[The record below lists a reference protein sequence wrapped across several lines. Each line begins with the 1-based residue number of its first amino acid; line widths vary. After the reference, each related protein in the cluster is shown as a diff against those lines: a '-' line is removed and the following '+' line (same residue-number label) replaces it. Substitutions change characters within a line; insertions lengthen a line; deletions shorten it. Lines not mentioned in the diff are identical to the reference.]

1 MNNNTINRSAKVLL
15 IVFTLIFTANAIA
28 QNPRQSILDAQAAR
42 FSAMITADIETL
54 QSLLAD
60 ELTYSHATAWT
71 ETKTE
76 FLKTIKSEKVDYVSL
91 EPKEVNVRIYD
102 KTAVLTGDVEVKL
115 IHQSE
120 KKEFTLRFL
129 EVQREING
137 AWYLV
142 AWQSVINTTNK

>member
-1 MNNNTINRSAKVLL
+1 MKTLKLL
-15 IVFTLIFTANAIA
+15 GILLLFTSHFSVA
-28 QNPRQSILDAQAAR
+28 QNEISATIKQQVLETQAAR

-54 QSLLAD
+54 QNLLAD
-60 ELTYSHATAWT
+60 DLTYSHATGWS

-76 FLKTIKSEKVDYVSL
+76 HLETIKSEKVDYVSL
-91 EPKEVNVRIYD
+91 QQKEVNVRIYD

-115 IHQSE
+115 IYQSE

-137 AWYLV
+137 AWCLV